1 MSAPREVCNIQL
13 VKIQPEES
21 LASASERNF
30 TPDRVTCYRE
40 AKGMGYRATTQ
51 VKGLS
56 SEINHRVGGRYC
68 SYRKR
73 QKSYNHYRQGYK
85 NPTESKTVALY
96 QKDITETWENQYISN
111 KVCNY
116 KPVNGEDLQ
125 MIYWWSDKSIVARK
139 FLNGNGAKGLTREPK
154 EGDTTAEHSVGE
166 GLSTKPK
173 PMTYLSDGKEVF
185 LKSWM
190 RENCTSSSV
199 RGFIVSSQ
207 VNWRW
212 L

>member
-1 MSAPREVCNIQL
+1 MSAPSKICNIKL

-21 LASASERNF
+21 LANTSELNV
-30 TPDRVTCYRE
+30 TPNRVTCYRE
-40 AKGMGYRATTQ
+40 ANGMGYRAITQ

-56 SEINHRVGGRYC
+56 SEILPYVGGRYC
-68 SYRKR
+68 SLRRR

-85 NPTESKTVALY
+85 NPTESETAALY
-96 QKDITETWENQYISN
+96 QKDITETWENQYIPD

-116 KPVNGEDLQ
+116 KLINGEDLQ
-125 MIYWWSDKSIVARK
+125 MIYWWSDKSIVAMK
-139 FLNGNGAKGLTREPK
+139 FLNGNGAKGLTRKPMG
-154 EGDTTAEHSVGE
+154 GDTTASLRTGFQ
-166 GLSTKPK
+166 LSTEPK
-173 PMTYLSDGKEVF
+173 PMTYLSYGKEVF

-199 RGFIVSSQ
+199 RGFMVSS
-207 VNWRW
+207 NYRRW